1 MEGIT
6 KINKTLI
13 YYIWLCFINNK
24 FSQYFI
30 KMKTHTY
37 NNYQIKKKNPKR
49 NPTTCTQF
57 FNSIVKLEPN
67 GLGKTNKSL
76 IGQLLF
82 SLWVQCNG
90 SDISNHNF
98 FLSSPSHPIHLA
110 RDASSP
116 SPQTLHFEHSI
127 TFGCCPV
134 CVETSC
140 LSSRENKKL
149 LNNKYDL

>member
-1 MEGIT
+1 
-6 KINKTLI
+6 
-13 YYIWLCFINNK
+13 
-24 FSQYFI
+24 
-30 KMKTHTY
+30 MKTHTY

-49 NPTTCTQF
+49 NTTCTQF
-57 FNSIVKLEPN
+57 FNSIVKLEPD

-149 LNNKYDL
+149 ESSWVNKRKKNPIFYFYIWKLFMVCYNNSGWLHVYF

>member
-1 MEGIT
+1 MGWA
-6 KINKTLI
+6 KTTES
-13 YYIWLCFINNK
+13 F
-24 FSQYFI
+24 
-30 KMKTHTY
+30 
-37 NNYQIKKKNPKR
+37 
-49 NPTTCTQF
+49 
-57 FNSIVKLEPN
+57 
-67 GLGKTNKSL
+67 

-82 SLWVQCNG
+82 SLWVQCND
-90 SDISNHNF
+90 SDTSNHNF
-98 FLSSPSHPIHLA
+98 FPLSSSSHPIHLA

-149 LNNKYDL
+149 ESSWVNKRKKNPIFYFYIWKLFMVCYNNSGWLHVYFWYFIKLMNFFHCVCVHWYKLWLNCNKKEEFNM